1 MKTKDLPVFKQKVL
15 DMLPVLQVDM
25 WKKLD
30 IDSREGSYIVN
41 IMLEEHLLTRR
52 RKDGSFLLEKLNG
65 NSNGNITDF
74 NKETEDDIKKKKAES
89 DAKKK
94 KAETDLRKKEKADLK
109 KKTDVD
115 IMKKSEADLK
125 KKTDVDI
132 MKKSEAD
139 LKKKTDVDI
148 VKKSEADLKKK
159 TDVDIKKEIDFATTT
174 KDKNILNIKTKD
186 INALK
191 QEVLDI
197 LPILQADVWKRLDA
211 CDCNYLELIDLMVKE
226 NLITRTKLGKF
237 FLLEAAN
244 GDKHKHETKSDVPTI
259 SSVKQVQKKKPKDT
273 DDLKKLILR
282 MLPIAPSDLL
292 EKLDVSSNVCSNAI
306 NAMIKENLI
315 TRTEKNGQFLLE
327 KINKV
332 LKKHET
338 NRTAMLSSKKRFAP
352 CCGCALECDA
362 VECMLLMEWLLE

>member
-132 MKKSEAD
+132 MKRSEDD
-139 LKKKTDVDI
+139 LKKK
-148 VKKSEADLKKK
+148 K
-159 TDVDIKKEIDFATTT
+159 TDADIKKEIDFEVIT